1 MRPTNLNAFKL
12 PSHRIERTVDA
23 LVDWIER
30 HWSMLAACAIFAI
43 YAGVSDSEYQEL
55 AAADK
60 RAVED
65 ARAQRDEAQLWAS
78 GNKVRLVME
87 GDGPTVRALA
97 GQMAVLAK

>member
-1 MRPTNLNAFKL
+1 MRPTNLNQFRL
-12 PSHRIERTVDA
+12 PTHRIERTVDA
-23 LVDWIER
+23 VVGWIER

-43 YAGVSDSEYQEL
+43 MAGVSDSEYQEL

-65 ARAQRDEAQLWAS
+65 ARAERDQAQQWAS
-78 GNKVRLVME
+78 GNKVRVTME
-87 GDGPTVRALA
+87 GDARTVRALA

>member
-12 PSHRIERTVDA
+12 PTRRIERTVDA

-43 YAGVSDSEYQEL
+43 MAGVMDADYQEL

-87 GDGPTVRALA
+87 GDGPTVRQLA
-97 GQMAVLAK
+97 FQMSVLAQ